1 MSGFVRPNEIL
12 VSSANSLL
20 MDSILCPMS
29 LMDIKNKRGPSIDPG
44 GTPAGIFLLK
54 IFLL

>member
-1 MSGFVRPNEIL
+1 MSGFVRPNEML